1 MKQEQHTKEF
11 SSRLPR
17 FIPLFPEIE
26 KLKHEKKT
34 EIWKASRR
42 TDGWDDVCDFNY

>member
-26 KLKHEKKT
+26 KLKHEKNGNLEGQKT
-34 EIWKASRR
+34 H
-42 TDGWDDVCDFNY
+42 